1 MKIKTSIT
9 LSEDVLNDV
18 DRLCGKSGNRS
29 ILVEEAL
36 RAFLAERARK
46 IRDDKDLDLLN
57 RRARKLT
64 KEAKDV
70 LQYQVKR

>member
-18 DRLCGKSGNRS
+18 DRLLGKSGNRS
-29 ILVEEAL
+29 IFVEEAL
-36 RAFLAERARK
+36 RAFLAEMAK
-46 IRDDKDLDLLN
+46 KQRDQKDLDLLN
-57 RRARKLT
+57 RHAQKLT
-64 KEAKDV
+64 EEAKDV